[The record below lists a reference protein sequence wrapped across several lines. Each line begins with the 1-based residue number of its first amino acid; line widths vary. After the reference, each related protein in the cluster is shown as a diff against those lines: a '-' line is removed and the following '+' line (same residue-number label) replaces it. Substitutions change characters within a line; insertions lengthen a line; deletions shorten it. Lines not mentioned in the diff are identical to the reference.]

1 MMETF
6 GVILMVIGGVS
17 ILIGIS
23 LAFTIAMV
31 YALITY
37 LEGKE

>member
-1 MMETF
+1 METF
-6 GVILMVIGGVS
+6 GIILMVIGGVS
-17 ILIGIS
+17 MLMGIS
-23 LAFTIAMV
+23 LAFTFVML